1 MKTETY
7 NTRGEWLEARK
18 RGLGGTDIAAILGA
32 SKWSSPWRVWA
43 EKNGH
48 EFEREEREAMSLG
61 RKLEVFVAQ
70 EWADRAERYIRPM
83 SNAAIVHPDHEWAR
97 FSPDALVAADD
108 YTPDGLCGFE
118 PGAIYEGKISAGYG
132 SEWGP
137 DGSPCVAGNVP
148 EAYRIQL
155 AWNLAVSGLPRGVL
169 VCLYRGTSIREYW
182 MDVDPELSDR
192 LLSFAG
198 EWWERHVVRGEMPEV
213 DASADCSTAL
223 TLDAGE
229 PEGETGIDAQL
240 LGALTVYDAARDEEA
255 AAAEKKAR
263 AANRIRELMG
273 PAEKATGDG
282 WTVTWKDSAPSERVD
297 LDKLREDYPDVYND
311 VMYYAQA
318 QRRLTVRRSKV
329 DK

>member
-7 NTRGEWLEARK
+7 NTRAEWLEARK
-18 RGLGGTDIAAILGA
+18 RGLGGTDVAAILGA
-32 SKWSSPWRVWA
+32 TNWSSPWRVWA

-48 EFEREEREAMSLG
+48 EFEQVDREAMSLG

-70 EWADRAERYIRPM
+70 EWADRAEKYIRTL

-108 YTPDGLCGFE
+108 YMPDGLRGFK

-182 MDVDPELSDR
+182 MDRDPELSDR
-192 LLSFAG
+192 LLTFAG
-198 EWWERHVVRGEMPEV
+198 EWWDKHVVRGEMPEV
-213 DASADCSTAL
+213 DGTADCSTAL
-223 TLDAGE
+223 TLAAGE
-229 PEGETGIDAQL
+229 PDGETGISEELA
-240 LGALTVYDAARDEEA
+240 GALAAYHQACAEAKVAEVWKAEE
-255 AAAEKKAR
+255 
-263 AANRIRELMG
+263 ANRIRELMG

-297 LDKLREDYPDVYND
+297 LDKLREDFPDVYSE

-318 QRRLTVRRSKV
+318 QRRLSVRRKAEN
-329 DK
+329 

>member
-1 MKTETY
+1 MKIETY

-48 EFEREEREAMSLG
+48 EFERVEREAMSLG

-70 EWADRAERYIRPM
+70 EWADRAEKYIRTL

-108 YTPDGLCGFE
+108 YTPDGLCGFK

-132 SEWGP
+132 SDWGP

-155 AWNLAVSGLPRGVL
+155 AWNLAVSDLPRGVL

-182 MDVDPELSDR
+182 MDRDPELSDR
-192 LLSFAG
+192 LLTFAG
-198 EWWERHVVRGEMPEV
+198 EWWEKHVVRGEMPEV

-223 TLDAGE
+223 TLAAGE
-229 PEGETGIDAQL
+229 PDGETGISDELAH
-240 LGALTVYDAARDEEA
+240 ALESYEAARSA
-255 AAAEKKAR
+255 AKASAGFVDS

-282 WTVTWKDSAPSERVD
+282 WTVTWRDSAPSERVD
-297 LDKLREDYPDVYND
+297 VDKLREDYPDIYNE

-318 QRRLTVRRSKV
+318 QRRLTVRRKAE
-329 DK
+329 K

>member
-7 NTRGEWLEARK
+7 NTRAEWLEARK
-18 RGLGGTDIAAILGA
+18 RGLGGTDVAAILGA

-48 EFEREEREAMSLG
+48 EFEQVDREAMSLG

-70 EWADRAERYIRPM
+70 EWADRAEKYIRTL

-108 YTPDGLCGFE
+108 YMPDGLRGFK

-182 MDVDPELSDR
+182 MDRDPELSDR
-192 LLSFAG
+192 LLTFAG
-198 EWWERHVVRGEMPEV
+198 EWWDKHVVRGEMPEV
-213 DASADCSTAL
+213 DGTADCSTAL
-223 TLDAGE
+223 TLAAGE
-229 PEGETGIDAQL
+229 PDGETGISEELA
-240 LGALTVYDAARDEEA
+240 GALAAYHQACAEAKVAEVWKAEE
-255 AAAEKKAR
+255 
-263 AANRIRELMG
+263 ANRIRELMG

-297 LDKLREDYPDVYND
+297 LDKLREDFPDVYNE

-318 QRRLTVRRSKV
+318 QRRLSVRRKAEN
-329 DK
+329 